1 MQMTDPKT
9 ITDLAALGATAW
21 ASKELAGKLLGP
33 TFEYIGGEVRA
44 FTEKCNINLTDIFA
58 RARRK
63 LGERIDTPGGVG
75 ARVLKDV
82 LDQGAFCD
90 DSVAAEYVAGVLAAA
105 RTDNESD
112 DRGVTYLA
120 VIRQLSGYQLRAH
133 YLIYSSV
140 KALLDG
146 RELNI
151 LNFDDAPHARIFL
164 PMAYLRDNLHSHSE
178 PTEVVFTH
186 VLNGLA
192 RQDLIDAAWWGG
204 DEEVVRAG
212 EPGMTASGYFVQ
224 PTGFGVELFLWAHG
238 LGHRDV
244 PEFLLP
250 ELTIDPLPDFGLRGT
265 AQHSPDMSRE
275 RELERIEQEQRQRE
289 NDRFVRETIARR
301 RGY

>member
-1 MQMTDPKT
+1 MTDPKT

-44 FTEKCNINLTDIFA
+44 FTEKCNINLTDVFA

-63 LGERIDTPGGVG
+63 LGEKIDTPGGVG

-90 DSVAAEYVAGVLAAA
+90 DSVAAEYVAGILAAA
-105 RTDNESD
+105 RTDNQGD

-151 LNFDDAPHARIFL
+151 LNFDDGPHARIFL
-164 PMAYLRDNLHSHSE
+164 PLAFLRDNLHSPG

-192 RQDLIDAAWWGG
+192 RLDLIDASWWGG
-204 DEEVVRAG
+204 YEEVVRAG
-212 EPGMTASGYFVQ
+212 EPGMSGSGYFVQ

-238 LGHRDV
+238 LAHRDV

-250 ELTIDPLPDFGLRGT
+250 EVVIEPLPDFEVRGT
-265 AQHSPDMSRE
+265 ARHSPDMSKERE
-275 RELERIEQEQRQRE
+275 RERVERERRQLE
-289 NDRFVRETIARR
+289 NDRFVRDTIARR